1 MASMRAAILFGRC
14 SRPPSKQG
22 APPMKDEATPSA
34 PRVGDIFTVVY
45 PFVREEV
52 SLFGEDGPYES
63 VKWRPGASS
72 ENCGPYG
79 DVDIFATG
87 KGQMVLCVQ
96 DVPKQIGKTFVR
108 NRVG

>member
-1 MASMRAAILFGRC
+1 
-14 SRPPSKQG
+14 
-22 APPMKDEATPSA
+22 MKDEATPSA

-63 VKWRPGASS
+63 VKWRPGASY

-79 DVDIFATG
+79 DVDICAHGEG
-87 KGQMVLCVQ
+87 KMVLCVE
-96 DVPKQIGKTFVR
+96 DVHKQIGR
-108 NRVG
+108 ASCRERVCQYVEISGGAVSLEKKP

>member
-63 VKWRPGASS
+63 VKWRPGARSEEHTSELQSLMRSS
-72 ENCGPYG
+72 YAVFCLKN
-79 DVDIFATG
+79 T
-87 KGQMVLCVQ
+87 
-96 DVPKQIGKTFVR
+96 TTT
-108 NRVG
+108 